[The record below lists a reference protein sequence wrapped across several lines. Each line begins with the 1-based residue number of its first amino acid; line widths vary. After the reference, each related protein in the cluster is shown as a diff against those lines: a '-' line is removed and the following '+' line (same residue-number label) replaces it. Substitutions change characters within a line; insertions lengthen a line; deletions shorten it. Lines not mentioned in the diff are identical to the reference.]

1 MEVKIVGAAGVGIGP
16 ILYVHLLMGGAD
28 GSIYAL
34 NRLLGLYFNRQRNA
48 EGMLS
53 LGIELMIEHHLRK
66 LLAEQRKQL
75 DAIKKATNYDSTR
88 KLIEL
93 YDEHTPSGSPSPQR
107 QIPVPSNPVT
117 PVRQPAPVPGSAK
130 GSPAT
135 KGTPRAPGHLV
146 GVGGTP
152 QGMSLLYSKLIVAP
166 GTPQEMTSEH
176 AAALH
181 LQMQA
186 IQPVLPTPEKKW
198 YDRIVDGIL
207 GDDPCK
213 FCLQMRVGLMG

>member
-1 MEVKIVGAAGVGIGP
+1 
-16 ILYVHLLMGGAD
+16 
-28 GSIYAL
+28 
-34 NRLLGLYFNRQRNA
+34 
-48 EGMLS
+48 
-53 LGIELMIEHHLRK
+53 MIERHLRK
-66 LLAEQRKQL
+66 LLTEQRQQL

-93 YDEHTPSGSPSPQR
+93 YDENTPSSSPSPQR

-117 PVRQPAPVPGSAK
+117 PVRQPIAPASAK
-130 GSPAT
+130 SSPIA

-152 QGMSLLYSKLIVAP
+152 NVAP
-166 GTPQEMTSEH
+166 GTPLEMSSEH

-207 GDDPCK
+207 GDDPCMSPHLIVWEELI
-213 FCLQMRVGLMG
+213 C

>member
-1 MEVKIVGAAGVGIGP
+1 M
-16 ILYVHLLMGGAD
+16 
-28 GSIYAL
+28 
-34 NRLLGLYFNRQRNA
+34 
-48 EGMLS
+48 
-53 LGIELMIEHHLRK
+53 ELMIEHHLRK

-93 YDEHTPSGSPSPQR
+93 YDENTPSGSPSPQR
-107 QIPVPSNPVT
+107 QMPVPSNPVT

-130 GSPAT
+130 GSPAV

-152 QGMSLLYSKLIVAP
+152 QGRSPPGLQLIVAP
-166 GTPQEMTSEH
+166 GTPLEMTSEH

-213 FCLQMRVGLMG
+213 SCLQTRRGADRIAQAPQSKYALVCGECFRHNGLVGGKYEWERMRESPRFLPSLMLTCRMDMPK